1 MSYRASSLTPFFG
14 PTPLF
19 GLRREIDRMFDDA
32 LNSTGTS
39 RWTPAVDIRE
49 DDHAISLD
57 FELPG
62 LKPEDVELSVEN
74 GVLTVSGQKRAVRK
88 EGEEGRWHMVER
100 TYGSFFRSFQLP
112 KGVNEARIEA
122 SFDSGVLTV
131 TIPKA
136 ALPQPR
142 RIEIAGAEGG
152 TVKGAA
158 PREPL
163 AGTRASREK
172 PAASEKVAASGPE
185 RRG

>member
-32 LNSTGTS
+32 LSTTGTS

-49 DDHAISLD
+49 DDRAIFLD

-62 LKPEDVELSVEN
+62 LKPDDVELNVEN
-74 GVLTVSGQKRAVRK
+74 GVLSVSGQKRAIRK

-112 KGVNEARIEA
+112 KGVDESKIQAN
-122 SFDSGVLTV
+122 FDSGVLTV
-131 TIPKA
+131 GIPKA

-142 RIEIAGAEGG
+142 RIAIAATESG
-152 TVKGAA
+152 TVQGAT

-163 AGTRASREK
+163 AGTRAGREK
-172 PAASEKVAASGPE
+172 AAASQKVAARGPE

>member
-1 MSYRASSLTPFFG
+1 MSYRASSLTPLFG
-14 PTPLF
+14 STPLF

-32 LNSTGTS
+32 LNAPGTA

-49 DDHAISLD
+49 NQHAISLD

-74 GVLTVSGQKRAVRK
+74 GVLTVSGQKRAMRK

-112 KGVNEARIEA
+112 KGVDESKIEA
-122 SFDSGVLTV
+122 NFDSGVLTV
-131 TIPKA
+131 SIPKA

-142 RIEIAGAEGG
+142 RIEIAATETGP
-152 TVKGAA
+152 VKGAA

-163 AGTRASREK
+163 AGTRPSKEK
-172 PAASEKVAASGPE
+172 IAASEKVAASGPE